1 MTGYVIYSPK
11 KKPETE
17 QSEKKNKENPYSLIF
32 YDQFLRKSLKYFRF
46 DVQITAIVIYLY
58 K

>member
-1 MTGYVIYSPK
+1 MRGYVIYSTK

-17 QSEKKNKENPYSLIF
+17 QREKKNKENPYSLIF
-32 YDQFLRKSLKYFRF
+32 YYQFLRKSLKYFRF
-46 DVQITAIVIYLY
+46 DIQITAIVIDRY

>member
-1 MTGYVIYSPK
+1 MRGYVIYSTK

-17 QSEKKNKENPYSLIF
+17 QREKKNKENPYSLIF
-32 YDQFLRKSLKYFRF
+32 YYQFLRKSLKYLGC
-46 DVQITAIVIYLY
+46 DIQITAMVIYLY